1 MVVAIIDIAVGPGGG
16 FGGPVGGFFS
26 FCSSSGLPPLL
37 LLLKPPPGAPKPPPG
52 APKPKNKTKNK
63 RKNKKSLFSSDPAG
77 DKGSHRQEIDPLDL
91 PHLPVPLP
99 DLLSRQ
105 GSRF

>member
-1 MVVAIIDIAVGPGGG
+1 MCVSILDIARPQ
-16 FGGPVGGFFS
+16 
-26 FCSSSGLPPLL
+26 
-37 LLLKPPPGAPKPPPG
+37 
-52 APKPKNKTKNK
+52 
-63 RKNKKSLFSSDPAG
+63 AG